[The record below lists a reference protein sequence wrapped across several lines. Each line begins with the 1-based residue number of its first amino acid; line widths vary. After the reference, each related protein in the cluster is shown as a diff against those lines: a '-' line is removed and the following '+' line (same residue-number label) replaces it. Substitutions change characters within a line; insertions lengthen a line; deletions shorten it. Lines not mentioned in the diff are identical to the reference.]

1 MSATLAEVSLHW
13 KRAVESWRPPVTD
26 APTHAFSDAM
36 SGAMHMTPALSDA
49 LTILGAAG
57 IVIPAFARLKISPVI
72 GFILVGIVAGP
83 FMLGAMA
90 RETPWL
96 EAVSITD
103 PGGIQPFAEF
113 GIILLLFAIGLE
125 LSFKRLW
132 AMRRQVFGVGAAE
145 LLGSALLIGL
155 GLMATGNGL
164 AAAVVLGLALSMSS
178 TALVI
183 PIAGTSSP
191 VGRAAFAMLLFED
204 LAIIPL
210 LFLFTSMG
218 GAEGL
223 GGLFTVAWK
232 GALVIIGML
241 IAGRLLLPH
250 LFAQAARTKSPELFL
265 AVSLLVVILAS
276 LATSAAGLSPIL
288 GALVAGVLIAE
299 TEYRSEVEL
308 VTAPLRGLALGVFLI
323 TIGMQLDLNALA
335 ADWPTLLLA
344 LVGVMIVKSL
354 VTATLL
360 RLSGS
365 RKGTAAETGLL
376 MASPSETTLILLGA
390 AAVAGVIDREAAAFW
405 QAATALGLTVTPLL
419 AAAGRW
425 ASRRV
430 DGRAREEIPPSASAG
445 RTVVFGFGRVGQMV
459 AEMLDEH
466 KRPYL
471 AVESDIDSVI
481 AARQAG
487 FAVLF
492 GDVARREL
500 LDKLELG
507 QAAAVVLTMD
517 DPVLTA
523 RITRQLRADHEALPI
538 IARARDTDH
547 AATLYRAGVSD
558 AVPEALEASLQLS
571 EAVLVD
577 IGVAM
582 GPVIASIHEKRSVL
596 RSQIMAAG
604 ELDREPTL
612 GRRRARDSMAKQK

>member
-1 MSATLAEVSLHW
+1 MAAEFQ
-13 KRAVESWRPPVTD
+13 T
-26 APTHAFSDAM
+26 
-36 SGAMHMTPALSDA
+36 SGLSDA
-49 LTILGAAG
+49 LVILGAAG
-57 IVIPAFARLKISPVI
+57 IVIPAFARFRISPVI

-83 FMLGAMA
+83 FALGAMA
-90 RETPWL
+90 AHTPWL
-96 EAVSITD
+96 EAVSITN
-103 PGGIQPFAEF
+103 PRGIEPFAEF

-132 AMRRQVFGVGAAE
+132 AMRRKVFGVGAAE
-145 LLGSALLIGL
+145 LGGSAFLIAMGL
-155 GLMATGNGL
+155 FAIGNSL
-164 AAAVVLGLALSMSS
+164 AAAAVLGFALAMSS
-178 TALVI
+178 TALVV

-204 LAIIPL
+204 LALVPL
-210 LFLFTSMG
+210 LFLFTSLG
-218 GAEGL
+218 SAAGL

-232 GALVIIGML
+232 GALVIIAML
-241 IAGRLLLPH
+241 AAGRLLLPH

-276 LATSAAGLSPIL
+276 LATSAVGLSPIL
-288 GALVAGVLIAE
+288 GALIAGVLIAE

-323 TIGMQLDLNALA
+323 TVGMQLNLEALL
-335 ADWPTLLLA
+335 ADWPQLLAA
-344 LVGVMIVKSL
+344 LVGVLIVKAL

-390 AAVAGVIDREAAAFW
+390 GAVAGVINRDAAAFW
-405 QAATALGLTVTPLL
+405 QAVTALGLTVTPLL

-430 DGRAREEIPPSASAG
+430 DGRTRQDIPPSASAG
-445 RTVVFGFGRVGQMV
+445 RTIIFGFGRVGQMV
-459 AEMLDEH
+459 AEMLNTH
-466 KRPYL
+466 NRPYL
-471 AVESDIDSVI
+471 AIDSDIDSVI
-481 AARQAG
+481 AAREGG
-487 FAVLF
+487 FSVLF

-500 LDKLELG
+500 VGRLDLG

-523 RITRQLRADHEALPI
+523 RITRQLRADHAALPI

-582 GPVIASIHEKRSVL
+582 GPVIASIHEKRSAL

-612 GRRRARDSMAKQK
+612 GRRRARDSVVKPR